1 MTTFQNVWPVNE
13 LGEIVAATG
22 VGSSSVTGF
31 VNQDQ
36 IPVDSIGKVKIA
48 GMAQLATDA
57 AGMVHVLKSRSS
69 PSSGVAL
76 VTGTT
81 TEQFFEL
88 ADLSSLLRVDDAVT
102 VDITLAYTGS
112 TNGKYIT
119 YYLGPDTS
127 SLTSLAG
134 TTRTSGTEVSMR
146 AMSEFFVQDMNSV
159 GRISSALGVIG
170 PSATAVSSLS
180 VDVGQPSLKLYIG
193 LKLASAAEQIAV
205 HKYAVLLQR
214 SN

>member
-1 MTTFQNVWPVNE
+1 
-13 LGEIVAATG
+13 
-22 VGSSSVTGF
+22 
-31 VNQDQ
+31 
-36 IPVDSIGKVKIA
+36 
-48 GMAQLATDA
+48 
-57 AGMVHVLKSRSS
+57 
-69 PSSGVAL
+69 L
-76 VTGTT
+76 V
-81 TEQFFEL
+81 
-88 ADLSSLLRVDDAVT
+88 DLSSLLRVDDAVT

-127 SLTSLAG
+127 SLTALAG
-134 TTRTSGTEVSMR
+134 TTRTSGTEVSLR
-146 AMSEFFVQDMNSV
+146 AMVEFFVQDMNSV
-159 GRISSALGVIG
+159 GRIASALGVVG
-170 PSATAVSSLS
+170 PSATTLSSLS

>member
-1 MTTFQNVWPVNE
+1 MRTVKPSGDFLVKV
-13 LGEIVAATG
+13 
-22 VGSSSVTGF
+22 VTGGHEAT
-31 VNQDQ
+31 
-36 IPVDSIGKVKIA
+36 SKVSDVASAA
-48 GMAQLATDA
+48 GFAKLVTDA
-57 AGMVHVLKSRSS
+57 AGMVHVLKARSS
-69 PSSGVAL
+69 PASGVAV

-88 ADLSSLLRVDDAVT
+88 VDLSSLLKPDDAVT

-112 TNGKYIT
+112 TNGKTIT
-119 YYLGPDTS
+119 YYLGPNTS

-146 AMSEFFVQDMNSV
+146 AMFEFFVQDMNSV
-159 GRISSALGVIG
+159 GRISSALGVVG
-170 PSATAVSSLS
+170 NSATAVSSVS
-180 VDVGQPSLKLYIG
+180 IDVAQPSLKLYVG

>member
-1 MTTFQNVWPVNE
+1 MAKIKPGSPFLYDETT
-13 LGEIVAATG
+13 GDIVG
-22 VGSSSVTGF
+22 VKDADGG
-31 VNQDQ
+31 D
-36 IPVDSIGKVKIA
+36 GY
-48 GMAQLATDA
+48 LARLVTDA
-57 AGMVHVLKSRSS
+57 AGVVHVLKSRSS
-69 PSSGVAL
+69 PASGVAL
-76 VTGTT
+76 VSGTT

-102 VDITLAYTGS
+102 ADVTLAYTGS

-119 YYLGPDTS
+119 YYLGPNTS
-127 SLTSLAG
+127 SLAVLAS
-134 TTRTSGTEVSMR
+134 TTRTSGTEVAMR
-146 AMSEFFVQDMNSV
+146 ALFEFFVQDMNSV

-170 PSATAVSSLS
+170 NSATAVSSLS

-193 LKLASAAEQIAV
+193 LKLASAAEQITV

>member
-13 LGEIVAATG
+13 LGEIVAAAG
-22 VGSSSVTGF
+22 VGSSNITGF
-31 VNQDQ
+31 MNQDQ
-36 IPVDSIGKVKIA
+36 IPVGSDNKVKIA
-48 GMAQLATDA
+48 GMAQLATDG

-69 PSSGVAL
+69 PSSGVAM

-127 SLTSLAG
+127 SLDALAG

-146 AMSEFFVQDMNSV
+146 AMAEFFVQDMNSV
-159 GRISSALGVIG
+159 GRIASALGVIG

-180 VDVGQPSLKLYIG
+180 VDVGQPSLKLYVG
-193 LKLASAAEQIAV
+193 LKLASAAEQITV